1 MELLISTL
9 CKPITL
15 CSSSWLFNQCRLEK
29 MRLVQV
35 LRGLKE
41 GREDNVI
48 LFHLLFLDLV
58 YLAVLA
64 GIWLINR
71 WPNHSF
77 TGWVTNLFI
86 LDVREQPFRLVTFQ
100 TVTIKKMTG
109 DKQTD
114 KKQANDK
121 YKHKDND
128 KDHLEHPQW
137 SIPHNCD
144 LYYIC
149 RCQLSYRRK
158 QCQIQ
163 RQWQWQRQR
172 LWRLWKGHP
181 NRAIPKFNT
190 STIFL
195 WKHLIGRLYL
205 CQNPVYRG
213 IIPGSHICNPTSV
226 EAKVTKKVQICL
238 NSFFSYLVITMLSIG
253 QT

>member
-1 MELLISTL
+1 MFYVICIKRFKRFRKDGTPNFHSVQTYYIVQQQLIIQSMQ
-9 CKPITL
+9 IGENEAGAG
-15 CSSSWLFNQCRLEK
+15 FERIE
-29 MRLVQV
+29 
-35 LRGLKE
+35 RGTR
-41 GREDNVI
+41 GPSRDNVI

-205 CQNPVYRG
+205 CQNPV
-213 IIPGSHICNPTSV
+213 
-226 EAKVTKKVQICL
+226 
-238 NSFFSYLVITMLSIG
+238 
-253 QT
+253 